1 MVTTH
6 LYVLGECP
14 EHLLG
19 DLESLEKVLSPT
31 DVNGL
36 VVRVVPVEVRDAL
49 LETEEVV
56 HRAYH
61 DVHCGRVPSLSSEVV
76 LKVCVVT
83 LAEKLKET
91 KETLGEEVVR
101 KDLAQ
106 NYNE

>member
-1 MVTTH
+1 MATTH

-19 DLESLEKVLSPT
+19 DLESLEKVLSPSY
-31 DVNGL
+31 VNGL
-36 VVRVVPVEVRDAL
+36 VVRVVPVEVRDAFL
-49 LETEEVV
+49 KMKKIV

-61 DVHCGRVPSLSSEVV
+61 NVHRGRVPSLSSEIV
-76 LKVCVVT
+76 LKVSVVT

-91 KETLGEEVVR
+91 EETLGEEVVR